1 MQNQRTGERQG
12 VSPPSA
18 IQARPNDIPSSI
30 RDDIPVDTEVSG
42 RTSPEPARRADA
54 LPLADIRK
62 IFSTMRTISLS
73 ALLTVLLPLPATAQ
87 QAVQVAGV
95 SESSVADSLNRAI
108 LESLREDDLPKAF
121 KVLEN
126 FNPLPLQIEDPF
138 LARLSAS
145 SGGLHRA
152 LTQLST
158 DEQYELL
165 RKWSLPKDASEPVR
179 VLTSLVSEVA
189 PPMEFARALGQRPK
203 KESFAV
209 SAVGDM
215 PGLFCSAWTMMVAA
229 DDAGNLRQLVTEL
242 EGLVG
247 KKAPNADFMLTLAK
261 IRDSRSTDAEVI
273 TRLTTRVAPEGEDSR
288 VTALN
293 DAVLV
298 AAAMQRTALG
308 PVCEQIAERLNQ
320 FDFAKGTSPH
330 VSFLRRLRATVIL
343 KNRSAETDPATV
355 LYETPE
361 LWIAADDQKH
371 DGSSTGSDRAIWL
384 THEEH
389 IKRLSGPGDD
399 LLLFKYPLTGTFEL
413 KGEVTALDHGGAG
426 MTYGGLGFDANQEK
440 FTVKDVQRPYS
451 EGRVWPFVAPK
462 ELRMFN
468 RVNIRGNAEKI
479 TFLSNLHPGWNGTV
493 ASCASTPWLG
503 LRAFGDGRVYFRNL
517 EIVGEPAIPREVR
530 IADSSDLRGWM
541 VAYGETVPKAVQPFM
556 PGPAI
561 NGPVAPAA
569 PDWHVVEGVVHGRMA
584 ATPEADKVAQ
594 SHLTYMR
601 PLLDGETLSYEFFY
615 EHSKATA
622 HPALGRLVF
631 LIETGGVRMHWLT
644 DNDNEWTGLAPDNAI
659 VEPLNRRGP
668 RSLPLKN
675 ADWNLVAM
683 KLTEGK
689 VSLSLNGEE
698 ICERPVEDIASRH
711 IGFYHDRNTSAVQ
724 IRNVVLSGNW
734 PEKLSA
740 EQLGN
745 LVAAEASR

>member
-1 MQNQRTGERQG
+1 M
-12 VSPPSA
+12 
-18 IQARPNDIPSSI
+18 
-30 RDDIPVDTEVSG
+30 
-42 RTSPEPARRADA
+42 
-54 LPLADIRK
+54 
-62 IFSTMRTISLS
+62 
-73 ALLTVLLPLPATAQ
+73 LTFLLPLQVLAQ
-87 QAVQVAGV
+87 QTAPDAGV
-95 SESSVADSLNRAI
+95 RSSASTDAMNKAI
-108 LESLREDDLPKAF
+108 LKSLREEDLPKAF
-121 KVLEN
+121 HALEN
-126 FNPLPLQIEDPF
+126 VAQLLMQTEDPF
-138 LARLSAS
+138 LAQLSAS
-145 SGGLHRA
+145 CGGLHRA
-152 LTQLST
+152 LAQLGT

-165 RKWSLPKDASEPVR
+165 HKWSMPAATGKDVR
-179 VLTSLVSEVA
+179 VLTSLVPEVA
-189 PPMEFARALGQRPK
+189 PPMEFARAIGQRPK

-209 SAVGDM
+209 ATVGDL
-215 PGLFCSAWTMMVAA
+215 PGIFCSAWTMIVAA
-229 DDAGNLRQLVTEL
+229 DDAGNLRQLITEL
-242 EGLVG
+242 EGLAA
-247 KKAPNADFMLTLAK
+247 KKIANADFVLTLAK
-261 IRDSRSTDAEVI
+261 IRDSRSTDAELI

-298 AAAMQRTALG
+298 AAALQRTALG

-320 FDFAKGTSPH
+320 FDFTKGTSPH

-343 KNRSAETDPATV
+343 KNRSPETDPAMV

-426 MTYGGLGFDANQEK
+426 MTYGGLGFDANQER
-440 FTVKDVQRPYS
+440 FTVKDMQRPYF

-468 RVNIRGNAEKI
+468 RVNIRSDGEKI
-479 TFLSNLHPGWNGTV
+479 TFLSNLHPGWNGTA
-493 ASCASTPWLG
+493 ASCASSPWLG

-517 EIVGEPAIPREVR
+517 ELVGEPAIPREVR

-541 VAYGETVPKAVQPFM
+541 AAYGETVPKAVQPFM

-561 NGPVAPAA
+561 TGPAA
-569 PDWHVVEGVVHGRMA
+569 AEALDWHVTDGVVHGRMA
-584 ATPEADKVAQ
+584 TAPEADKVAQ

-601 PLLDGETLSYEFFY
+601 PLLDGETVSYEFFH
-615 EHSKATA
+615 EDGKTTV
-622 HPALGRLVF
+622 HPALGRLAF
-631 LIETGGVRMHWLT
+631 LMETGGVRMHWIT
-644 DNDNEWTGLAPDNAI
+644 DNDNEWTGLAADNAV

-668 RSLPLKN
+668 KTLPLKN
-675 ADWNLVAM
+675 ADWNLVTV
-683 KLTEGK
+683 KLNEGK

-698 ICERPVEDIASRH
+698 ICERPIDDISNHH

-724 IRNVVLSGNW
+724 IRNVVLTGNW

-740 EQLGN
+740 EQLQK
-745 LVAAEASR
+745 LVAIGGE

>member
-1 MQNQRTGERQG
+1 MRTTFHSLVLAVVLQFP
-12 VSPPSA
+12 VAAQTFAPAAPVAQTATA
-18 IQARPNDIPSSI
+18 INKAVLDALRD
-30 RDDIPVDTEVSG
+30 DDIPKALTALESFNSQTEN
-42 RTSPEPARRADA
+42 TDDPFPA
-54 LPLADIRK
+54 K
-62 IFSTMRTISLS
+62 LS
-73 ALLTVLLPLPATAQ
+73 AA
-87 QAVQVAGV
+87 
-95 SESSVADSLNRAI
+95 
-108 LESLREDDLPKAF
+108 
-121 KVLEN
+121 
-126 FNPLPLQIEDPF
+126 
-138 LARLSAS
+138 
-145 SGGLHRA
+145 SGGMHRA
-152 LTQLST
+152 LTQLGT
-158 DEQYELL
+158 DEQYDVL
-165 RKWSLPKDASEPVR
+165 RKWSIPKDTTKPVR
-179 VLTSLVSEVA
+179 IFTSLVPEIA

-209 SAVGDM
+209 STVGEI
-215 PGLFCSAWTMMVAA
+215 PGLFCSAWTMVVAA
-229 DDAGNLRQLVTEL
+229 DDAGSLRQLITEL
-242 EGLVG
+242 EALAA
-247 KKAPNADFMLTLAK
+247 KKTVNADFVLTLAK
-261 IRDSRSTDAEVI
+261 IRDTRTTDAELI
-273 TRLTTRVAPEGEDSR
+273 AKLTTRVTPVGDDAR
-288 VTALN
+288 TTALN

-298 AAAMQRTALG
+298 SAAMTRTALG
-308 PVCEQIAERLNQ
+308 PVCEQIVERLNQ
-320 FDFAKGTSPH
+320 FDFTKGTSPH

-343 KNRSAETDPATV
+343 KNRSPETNPATV

-399 LLLFKYPLTGTFEL
+399 LLLFKYPFTGTFEL

-426 MTYGGLGFDANQEK
+426 LSFGGLAFDANQEK
-440 FTVKDVQRPYS
+440 FTVKDVQRSYF

-468 RVNIRGNAEKI
+468 RVNIRNDGEKV

-493 ASCASTPWLG
+493 ASCASSPWLG

-541 VAYGETVPKAVQPFM
+541 AAYGETVPKAVQPFM

-561 NGPVAPAA
+561 NGPAAAEA
-569 PDWHVVEGVVHGRMA
+569 PDWHVVDGVIHGSMA
-584 ATPEADKVAQ
+584 AAPEADKVAQ

-601 PLLDGETLSYEFFY
+601 PLLDGETVSYEFF
-615 EHSKATA
+615 HDDGKTTV
-622 HPALGRLVF
+622 HPALGRLAF
-631 LIETGGVRMHWLT
+631 LMETAGVRMHWLT

-675 ADWNLVAM
+675 ADWNSVTM

-698 ICERPVEDIASRH
+698 ICERPVEDMANRH
-711 IGFYHDRNTSAVQ
+711 IGFYHNRNTSAVQ